1 MARFIRRLGVI
12 PYLIVGLVILAL
24 GVMLLTYVV
33 DNWWPF
39 DIARLDLVRA
49 AAQGR
54 ADAAT
59 LLSAAN
65 IEIIFVFLT
74 AVGIAVS
81 GLTLPL
87 FYLLGL
93 RFGAAGNAA
102 GYAPRFVVV
111 LRQSAWMGVWVAFCL
126 WLQMN
131 RTLGI
136 AVAILGGGVLV
147 LFEILLQ
154 IRARAAGIGL
164 PAGAASTMRES

>member
-65 IEIIFVFLT
+65 I
-74 AVGIAVS
+74 GIA
-81 GLTLPL
+81 
-87 FYLLGL
+87 
-93 RFGAAGNAA
+93 R
-102 GYAPRFVVV
+102 R
-111 LRQSAWMGVWVAFCL
+111 
-126 WLQMN
+126 
-131 RTLGI
+131 
-136 AVAILGGGVLV
+136 
-147 LFEILLQ
+147 
-154 IRARAAGIGL
+154 
-164 PAGAASTMRES
+164 